1 MERKQRASV
10 FSGATLVVIAIAV
23 VLVNVLAYAWNKRVD
38 VTKNERFTLSQGS
51 GRLVREGL
59 KEQLTV
65 TLYVTR
71 GLPKT
76 TLFVDDLIHLM
87 NEYEAA
93 SGGKFHYVVVE
104 PKTEEEKQ
112 KAKDAGLQELAL
124 GEGSDTGDQTTIAQ
138 GFLGMVF
145 EYGSEKEVIP
155 VLSPENT
162 TGLEFWVTNK
172 IREIRD
178 RAEDI
183 YQKVGVITHEGIKLA
198 DTTLVPP
205 QGGRPGPSIT
215 GVLEQAL
222 PFYKIEEVDLQKGDA
237 PIDGELR
244 GVIVLQSDEDWT
256 EKELARIDEFLML
269 GDKSLLVV
277 AGAVN
282 MKAADAGMKATLDTR
297 NLETLLIGYGIEM
310 RKDVIVDWQQ
320 QMRIT
325 LQNQM
330 GRMDVVQAPGVLQ
343 IQHDPDADPP
353 EQTLDSAFA
362 GFFRLDE
369 LAFPYASSLVGHPDK
384 QPKAE
389 LKVVARSSKNSTVE
403 ESESVDLSLKSD
415 FRGQGEEK
423 AREIAIAVEGPLK
436 SAFAG
441 KAIEGIEKIPEESA
455 QPSRVLVIA
464 SPQFLTNPFARAG
477 NPPPM
482 PPQMQMMGMMGG
494 DRFLQQLG
502 WRYAQQFL
510 TPTILSFKNLLDWMA
525 NDKDLLA
532 ASAKLLGN
540 PNLIYRDVPKPDI
553 KPDDS
558 EEAVK
563 KKLEDQRLG
572 RKSLQQKVQWTM
584 TILPVLVFM
593 GIGIGR
599 WRWRESKRDTFKLDG
614 AGGGPGRSRREPAKP
629 TKGGPSKTGERK
641 RARATA

>member
-1 MERKQRASV
+1 MERKQKASV
-10 FSGATLVVIAIAV
+10 FSGATLVLIAV
-23 VLVNVLAYAWNKRVD
+23 ALVLVNVLAYAWNKRFD
-38 VTKNERFTLSQGS
+38 VTKSERFTLSKGS
-51 GRLVREGL
+51 GHLVHEGL

-76 TLFVDDLIHLM
+76 TLFVDDLINLM
-87 NEYEAA
+87 SEYEQA
-93 SGGKFHYVVVE
+93 SGGKLHYVVIE
-104 PKTEEEKQ
+104 PKTEEEKT

-155 VLSPENT
+155 VLSPDNT
-162 TGLEFWVTNK
+162 TGLEFWITNK

-178 RAEDI
+178 RAEDN

-222 PFYKIEEVDLQKGDA
+222 PFYKIEDVDLAKGDS
-237 PIDGELR
+237 PIPTELR

-269 GDKSLLVV
+269 GDKSLLIV

-282 MKAADAGMKATLDTR
+282 MKSADAGMKATLDLR
-297 NLETLLIGYGIEM
+297 GLEQLTNGYGIEM
-310 RKDVIVDWQQ
+310 KKDVVVDYKQ

-343 IQHDPDADPP
+343 IQTEEDADPA

-369 LAFPYASSLVGHPDK
+369 LAFPYASTLVGHPDK

-389 LKVVARSSKNSTVE
+389 MKVVARSSDKSTAE
-403 ESESVDLSLKSD
+403 EGESVDLSLRSD
-415 FRGQGEEK
+415 SRPSGEEK
-423 AREIAIAVEGPLK
+423 RRDIAIVVDGTLQ

-441 KAIEGIEKIPEESA
+441 KKIEGVDAIPAESKE
-455 QPSRVLVIA
+455 PSRVLVIA

-494 DRFLQQLG
+494 DRFLQQLA
-502 WRYAQQFL
+502 WQYARQFL
-510 TPTILSFKNLLDWMA
+510 TPTILAFKNLLDWMA

-532 ASAKLLGN
+532 ASAKLLGD

-558 EEAVK
+558 DDVVK
-563 KKLEDQRLG
+563 EKMEKHKLG
-572 RKSLQQKVQWTM
+572 RKSLQQRVQWIM
-584 TILPVLVFM
+584 TILPVLLFM
-593 GIGIGR
+593 GLGIGR
-599 WRWRESKRDTFKLDG
+599 WLWRESKRDSIKLDS
-614 AGGGPGRSRREPAKP
+614 GPSARPTAKSPAAKP
-629 TKGGPSKTGERK
+629 SSKAGPDKK